1 MEVVVVMVVVA
12 VVEHL
17 WRSVVVRWWGLVLV
31 AMVVE
36 AVMGVVVVGSVVEAA
51 TASGAVTAGVQ

>member
-1 MEVVVVMVVVA
+1 MVVVA

-51 TASGAVTAGVQ
+51 TAAGAVTAGVQ